1 MNEAVVE
8 ASALRLR
15 RRTLGASAVAVESLE
30 GGEGEKKEKG
40 AFDVDVDE
48 PVEDPDLPQTDE
60 LLEEVHP
67 HPLEVEGVEEAAG
80 VFPEAAEMAAQRLL
94 HRLLTRRPA

>member
-15 RRTLGASAVAVESLE
+15 RRTFGASAVAVESLE
-30 GGEGEKKEKG
+30 GGEGEKREKG

-48 PVEDPDLPQTDE
+48 LVEDPDRPQADE

-67 HPLEVEGVEEAAG
+67 HPLEAVDVEEVED
-80 VFPEAAEMAAQRLL
+80 VFPEAVEMGERRLL
-94 HRLLTRRPA
+94 HHLRTSKPA